1 MTHFVSHVEEV
12 TTSPHNELSS
22 QHDLDSKLCLLG
34 MEMMKMIR
42 SPLLSLA
49 PLRDPVAVMA
59 PLRDPVAVLRLLH
72 RRAICKR
79 LAPPSTPTSMAR
91 RFSKILEC
99 RT

>member
-1 MTHFVSHVEEV
+1 
-12 TTSPHNELSS
+12 
-22 QHDLDSKLCLLG
+22 

-42 SPLLSLA
+42 PPLLSLA

-59 PLRDPVAVLRLLH
+59 PLRDPVVVLRLLH

-79 LAPPSTPTSMAR
+79 LSPPSMTTSTAR

>member
-1 MTHFVSHVEEV
+1 MAHVEAV
-12 TTSPHNELSS
+12 TTAPHNELSS
-22 QHDLDSKLCLLG
+22 QHALDSKLCRLG

-42 SPLLSLA
+42 PPLLSLA
-49 PLRDPVAVMA
+49 PLRDPVV
-59 PLRDPVAVLRLLH
+59 VLRLLH

-79 LAPPSTPTSMAR
+79 LSPPSMTTSTAR